1 MIEAPPWDPAISC
14 LPYSP
19 PRTSQQGETRV
30 ENTGARKRAMVFRCD
45 ECGVRIQRA
54 GALRSPAYR
63 RCSSKGR
70 RVRTRVARWPLDT
83 GAWKC
88 AMVFRCDECGV
99 RIQRAGALRSPAYRR
114 CSSKGRR
121 VRTRVARWPLD
132 TGAWKC
138 AMVFRCDEC
147 GVRIQTRRCPEVTGL
162 PKVFVEGQA
171 SSDKG
176 SPVASGHRGVE
187 MCDGFSV

>member
-1 MIEAPPWDPAISC
+1 LESETDLRIKPGTTSFNRLFHEHVAILNQPDTLDRVIAVLNEERAHSCLTNLRFLNKENRKAGKRWVIEAPPWDPAISC

-19 PRTSQQGETRV
+19 PRTSQQRETRV
-30 ENTGARKRAMVFRCD
+30 ENTGVRKRAMVFRCD

-88 AMVFRCDECGV
+88 AMPRWWPGRFERRGRGASAVLNLRKAGDPKNV
-99 RIQRAGALRSPAYRR
+99 R
-114 CSSKGRR
+114 
-121 VRTRVARWPLD
+121 
-132 TGAWKC
+132 
-138 AMVFRCDEC
+138 
-147 GVRIQTRRCPEVTGL
+147 
-162 PKVFVEGQA
+162 
-171 SSDKG
+171 
-176 SPVASGHRGVE
+176 
-187 MCDGFSV
+187 